1 MQYLMTLVLDSHS
14 LSSVTIN
21 ISLLWV
27 KNNLEQ
33 LFGNS
38 VHQRSTDMFFSR
50 PIPILIIS
58 NQGDL

>member
-33 LFGNS
+33 LLLVIKETCN
-38 VHQRSTDMFFSR
+38 
-50 PIPILIIS
+50 
-58 NQGDL
+58 